1 MDLGPIYQT
10 TVSGQS
16 SRVEELVQQAMA
28 QSIPASQI
36 ISQCLI
42 PAMTEVGARFE
53 RGEFY
58 VAEMLMAARAMQTG
72 IGVLKPFLVEGEF
85 KTAGRVVMG
94 TVKED
99 MHDIGK
105 NLVCMMLEGGGFEV
119 IDLGVDVHPEKFV
132 KAVRE
137 AEPNIVGMSALLTTT
152 MPAMRSTIEA
162 LLETGLRD
170 KVKVLVG
177 GAPLTRAYASQIGA
191 DGYAPDAPS
200 AVRMSRELMGIE

>member
-42 PAMTEVGARFE
+42 PAMREVGARFE